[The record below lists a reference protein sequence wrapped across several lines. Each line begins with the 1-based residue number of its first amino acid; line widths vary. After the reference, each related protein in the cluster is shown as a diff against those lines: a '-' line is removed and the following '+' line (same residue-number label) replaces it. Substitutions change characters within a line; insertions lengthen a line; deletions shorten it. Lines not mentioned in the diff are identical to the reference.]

1 MGKVIDKAQK
11 VLYVVGGVFF
21 CFTMLL
27 MVFNVIGRSFFNAPI
42 PGAYE
47 LTGWGAAFFAAV
59 AIPIATMRG
68 THVRVDILVNKIKGV
83 PRLVLEIFATV
94 CDVIFAAILTYGGF
108 QYAIQMLA
116 QGEATNS
123 VHMPIGPARLVW
135 AISAAIMVI
144 ANIYKL
150 SRHPSRMKKQESGKE
165 ETE

>member
-1 MGKVIDKAQK
+1 MGKVINKAQK
-11 VLYVVGGVFF
+11 VLYIVGGAFF

-27 MVFNVIGRSFFNAPI
+27 MVFNVIGRSFFDTPI

-59 AIPIATMRG
+59 AIPIATMSG
-68 THVRVDILVNKIKGV
+68 THVRVVIVVSKIKGA
-83 PRLVLEIFATV
+83 PRLALEIFATV
-94 CDVIFAAILTYGGF
+94 CDVVFSAILTYGGF

-116 QGEATNS
+116 QGEVTNS
-123 VHMPIGPARLVW
+123 VNMPIGPARLAW

-150 SRHPSRMKKQESGKE
+150 TQHPSRTQKADDGKE
-165 ETE
+165 GTV